1 MAEKKEGRER
11 EGGEGKKKHWTNAA
25 AGGGGGG
32 EEERQGEKKM
42 TDRKFRSAPN
52 AQGSIL

>member
-1 MAEKKEGRER
+1 MAEKKEGREGEKKENTER
-11 EGGEGKKKHWTNAA
+11 MRQLGGS
-25 AGGGGGG
+25 GGV
-32 EEERQGEKKM
+32 GEKKM